1 MLNDSNRSRPPNRRP
16 GAGSFSHSQ
25 RSNPIQRQS
34 DNPINARRNYERY
47 LTLARTA
54 TLAADAIEA
63 ENYYQHAEHFFRVMN
78 EGNSSQ
84 D

>member
-16 GAGSFSHSQ
+16 GAGSFSHNP
-25 RSNPIQRQS
+25 RSKPIRHQS
-34 DNPINARRNYERY
+34 ENPINVRRNYERY
-47 LTLARTA
+47 LTLA
-54 TLAADAIEA
+54 LAATQAGDTIEA

-78 EGNSSQ
+78 DRNSSQ